1 MPVITINAG
10 LSGWYGSVTAEPS
23 DTREDRRAAAAALND
38 DLVWLT
44 SNVPRRAVSPQETRQ
59 RRPPRSAAW
68 TDETLPDAAREA
80 LTWIQGNPDVVALTV
95 VDKFGA
101 KLLNRLRKHGFVHLD
116 TAKQRFSVLE
126 RKPPRV

>member
-1 MPVITINAG
+1 MPIITINAG

-23 DTREDRRAAAAALND
+23 DTPD
-38 DLVWLT
+38 DLEAASLVLSDKLANLT
-44 SNVPRRAVSPQETRQ
+44 AKAPRRAGSPQEPRQ

-80 LTWIQGNPDVVALTV
+80 LAWIQTNPDAVALTI

-101 KLLNRLRKHGFVHLD
+101 KLLNRLRKHGFIHFD
-116 TAKQRFSVLE
+116 KAKQRFSVLE